1 MRHEK
6 SVDCTVEDDYFELL
20 VSFDRGDD
28 LVQLRNRFRPED
40 IYRRMIQCDAP
51 IRGRMFS

>member
-1 MRHEK
+1 MGHEK
-6 SVDCTVEDDYFELL
+6 PVDCAVEDDYFELL

-40 IYRRMIQCDAP
+40 IYRRMIQRDAP
-51 IRGRMFS
+51 MRGRMFS

>member
-1 MRHEK
+1 MK
-6 SVDCTVEDDYFELL
+6 KPVDSAVEDDYFELL

-40 IYRRMIQCDAP
+40 IYRRMIQRDAP